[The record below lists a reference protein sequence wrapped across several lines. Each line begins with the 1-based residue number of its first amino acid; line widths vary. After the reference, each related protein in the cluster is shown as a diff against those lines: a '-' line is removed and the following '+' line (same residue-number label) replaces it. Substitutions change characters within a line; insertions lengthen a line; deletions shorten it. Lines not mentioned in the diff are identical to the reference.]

1 MDVREVMTRQV
12 ECISPNTSLSEAARK
27 MRDLDV
33 GPMPVCEGDQVIGI
47 ITDRDI
53 AIRAVAEGMD
63 PNLTTASEI
72 MTRGVS
78 SCFEDQSVGEAA
90 SLMQDK
96 QIRRLVVLNHDGQ
109 LVGIVSLGDLAVRS
123 GDDERSGETL
133 ERISEPARSL

>member
-1 MDVREVMTRQV
+1 MQVQEVMTRQV
-12 ECISPNTSLSEAARK
+12 ECVSPDTSLSEAARK

-33 GPMPVCEGDQVIGI
+33 GPMPVCEGEQVVGI
-47 ITDRDI
+47 LTDRDI
-53 AIRAVAEGMD
+53 AIRAVAEGLD
-63 PNLTTASEI
+63 PNSTTAGEI

-78 SCFEDQSVGEAA
+78 SCFEDQEVGEAA

-96 QIRRLVVLNHDGQ
+96 QIRRLVVLNHGGQ

-133 ERISEPARSL
+133 ERISEPGARR